1 VGLFSVFLLA
11 LSASVFY
18 ATTTPDQYT
27 GTSLVQFRPRATEN
41 GGVVSNDTAASATA
55 GYAAYLGTQSTT
67 SAVADPLGL
76 KGADVRDAM
85 AVQLLP
91 ATTSLSISFTD
102 GSPELAAQGANAL
115 ALMAVRRSTDDPVV
129 SAAVLAPAG
138 VPGAPSG
145 PQRVLIVGAGA
156 LLGLLLAGTIHYFAS
171 VSRRNRPTAQSDV
184 QQVDDSAPVAAADPD
199 PIAVE
204 GVDNTFGPNGS
215 LVGAGVTDS
224 GRPRS

>member
-1 VGLFSVFLLA
+1 MGLLSAFLVA

-18 ATTTPDQYT
+18 AVTTPDEYT

-67 SAVADPLGL
+67 VAVAGPLGL
-76 KGADVRDAM
+76 RGADVRDAM

-91 ATTSLSISFTD
+91 ATTSLSISFSD

-115 ALMAVRRSTDDPVV
+115 AQMAVRRSTDDPVV

-145 PQRVLIVGAGA
+145 PQRVLVIVAGA
-156 LLGLLLAGTIHYFAS
+156 LLGLMLAGAIHYFAT
-171 VSRRNRPTAQSDV
+171 VLRRNRGRGEGAVEQAEAPAAAAPERTTAPDV
-184 QQVDDSAPVAAADPD
+184 Q
-199 PIAVE
+199 
-204 GVDNTFGPNGS
+204 TFRAENP
-215 LVGAGVTDS
+215 LVSAGVNDS
-224 GRPRS
+224 GRLGS

>member
-1 VGLFSVFLLA
+1 MFLLA
-11 LSASVFY
+11 LSTSVFY
-18 ATTTPDQYT
+18 AATTPDEYT

-67 SAVADPLGL
+67 AAVAEPLGL
-76 KGADVRDAM
+76 KGSDVRDAM

-91 ATTSLSISFTD
+91 ATTSLSISFSD

-115 ALMAVRRSTDDPVV
+115 AQMAVRRSTDDPVV

-145 PQRVLIVGAGA
+145 PQRALIIGAGA
-156 LLGLLLAGTIHYFAS
+156 LLGLMLAGAIHYFAT
-171 VSRRNRPTAQSDV
+171 VLRRNRARAGRPSRQAAAPAAPSPDPSTAPDV
-184 QQVDDSAPVAAADPD
+184 QAFRAESP
-199 PIAVE
+199 
-204 GVDNTFGPNGS
+204 
-215 LVGAGVTDS
+215 LVSAGVNDS
-224 GRPRS
+224 GRLGS